1 MVQVVMLEA
10 PNPAAPGGKTLV
22 YLLGMSH
29 VSRASCRDIEA
40 LIGAVRPDI
49 VAVELC
55 KDRVSGLIRV
65 DQV

>member
-1 MVQVVMLEA
+1 MVVLEA
-10 PNPAAPGGKTLV
+10 PNPAAPGGKTAV

-40 LIGAVRPDI
+40 LISAVRPDI

-55 KDRVSGLIRV
+55 RDRVSGLITA
-65 DQV
+65 DQVLG